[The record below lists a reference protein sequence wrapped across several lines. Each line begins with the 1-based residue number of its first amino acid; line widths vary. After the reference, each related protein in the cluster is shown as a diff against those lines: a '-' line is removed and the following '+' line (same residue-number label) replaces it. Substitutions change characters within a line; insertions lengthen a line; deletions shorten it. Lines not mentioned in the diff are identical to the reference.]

1 MILAILSILLNALAQ
16 VTIKSL
22 TMLTVSSPLHLLRHW
37 QLYGT
42 GLLYCA
48 SIVTWFL
55 ALKSIPLSI
64 AYPMQALGYVIVT
77 GLAFVV
83 FQETV
88 GVNQVI
94 GLALIVTGVT
104 VLAWGA
110 GK

>member
-1 MILAILSILLNALAQ
+1 
-16 VTIKSL
+16 
-22 TMLTVSSPLHLLRHW
+22 
-37 QLYGT
+37 
-42 GLLYCA
+42 
-48 SIVTWFL
+48 
-55 ALKSIPLSI
+55 
-64 AYPMQALGYVIVT
+64 MQALGYVIVT